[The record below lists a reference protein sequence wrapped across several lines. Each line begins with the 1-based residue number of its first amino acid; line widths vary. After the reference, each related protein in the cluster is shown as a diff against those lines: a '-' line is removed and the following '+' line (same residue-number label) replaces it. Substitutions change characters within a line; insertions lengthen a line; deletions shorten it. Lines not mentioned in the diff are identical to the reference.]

1 MASPERPSINPPEI
15 QALWVTQ
22 EGAPTRW
29 KATGYVDGVGWLEAW
44 GTSLIGAMEALHV
57 LAAQRVAQPAD
68 HEAGTDR
75 EKLMSDD
82 FPPYPLIRHLP
93 PEPVEP
99 TPADWVPATFI
110 LVGSMLRP
118 QDVTPAV
125 SLLATLLL
133 RVLGTDAS
141 SLASA
146 PEMGHWLLGQRERSP
161 AGRPRRT
168 KFFRSADDFRDTC
181 ITLIQTVDHK
191 RPGHELTRPL
201 FAELLA
207 VHLRSH
213 VLVDDDKHSAAGAR
227 KAFSRY
233 CKRYGY
239 SFDELLRLART
250 RD

>member
-1 MASPERPSINPPEI
+1 M
-15 QALWVTQ
+15 
-22 EGAPTRW
+22 
-29 KATGYVDGVGWLEAW
+29 
-44 GTSLIGAMEALHV
+44 
-57 LAAQRVAQPAD
+57 
-68 HEAGTDR
+68 
-75 EKLMSDD
+75 
-82 FPPYPLIRHLP
+82 
-93 PEPVEP
+93 
-99 TPADWVPATFI
+99 

-118 QDVTPAV
+118 QDVTPAI

-133 RVLGTDAS
+133 RLLGTDAS

-146 PEMGHWLLGQRERSP
+146 PELGHWLQGQRQRSP

-181 ITLIQTVDHK
+181 ITLIQTVDRK
-191 RPGHELTRPL
+191 GRGQELTQPL

-207 VHLRSH
+207 VHLDSH
-213 VLVDDDKHSAAGAR
+213 VLVNEVNDVKDKRSAASAR